1 MPWDVPDEY
10 AQFLRSIEGQ
20 TVIMG
25 RRSWTIFGA
34 DLTSAHNVVIS
45 RSVKELDGAVV
56 VPSLETAVEV
66 ARGFGKTVFSA
77 GGASIYGQTIPLAD
91 TMHLSFIKG
100 EFDGDAFFPEFDEA
114 EWNVTRREDH
124 PEFEFVVYERVA
136 GSD

>member
-1 MPWDVPDEY
+1 MPWNVPDEY
-10 AQFLRSIEGQ
+10 AHFLRFIEGQ
-20 TVIMG
+20 TVIIG
-25 RRSWTIFGA
+25 RRSWMIFGA

-91 TMHLSFIKG
+91 TMYLSFIKG
-100 EFDGDAFFPEFDEA
+100 QFDGEAFFPEFDQS
-114 EWNVTRREDH
+114 EWNETRREDH
-124 PEFEFVVYERVA
+124 PGFEFVVFERVVD
-136 GSD
+136 GD